1 MKPFRYPA
9 ATLCSM
15 MLCCSPA
22 SAEVDLGS
30 IDIFSASNPNSPVPK
45 GLVLGAATISGTA
58 RYEKQNNETYF
69 IPGGLYFGDR
79 LIYLGD
85 RARYYFHIDDKVA
98 FYGYGRWRFGNFDPS
113 DNSAFKGMEQ
123 RKGEFEAGIG
133 TTLITP
139 YALLSARIS
148 SDVTGR
154 SNGQELLLWADFPV
168 IKDNL
173 LIMPGMG
180 LMIRSSNMANYYFGG
195 VSASEATSQRPQ
207 WDTGTTVSPMA
218 AIITSYRFS
227 PHWVGM
233 FAANYELY
241 DKDIA
246 DSPLVQHNGEL
257 YGILAVGYTW

>member
-1 MKPFRYPA
+1 
-9 ATLCSM
+9 
-15 MLCCSPA
+15 
-22 SAEVDLGS
+22 
-30 IDIFSASNPNSPVPK
+30 
-45 GLVLGAATISGTA
+45 
-58 RYEKQNNETYF
+58 
-69 IPGGLYFGDR
+69 
-79 LIYLGD
+79 
-85 RARYYFHIDDKVA
+85 
-98 FYGYGRWRFGNFDPS
+98 
-113 DNSAFKGMEQ
+113 MEQ

-133 TTLITP
+133 ATLITP

-227 PHWVGM
+227 PTGS
-233 FAANYELY
+233 AC
-241 DKDIA
+241 
-246 DSPLVQHNGEL
+246 SPRTTSCMIKISPTAPCSAQRR
-257 YGILAVGYTW
+257 AVWHSGRRL

>member
-9 ATLCSM
+9 ALCSLL
-15 MLCCSPA
+15 LCCSSA

-45 GLVLGAATISGTA
+45 GVVLGAATISGTA
-58 RYEKQNNETYF
+58 RYEKQNNETYV

-79 LIYLGD
+79 FIYLGD
-85 RARYYFHIDDKVA
+85 RARYYFHIDDNVA
-98 FYGYGRWRFGNFDPS
+98 FYGYGRWRFGNLDPS

-133 TTLITP
+133 ATLITP

-195 VSASEATSQRPQ
+195 V
-207 WDTGTTVSPMA
+207 
-218 AIITSYRFS
+218 
-227 PHWVGM
+227 
-233 FAANYELY
+233 
-241 DKDIA
+241 
-246 DSPLVQHNGEL
+246 
-257 YGILAVGYTW
+257 